1 MARVTVPLSDRS
13 YDVLIGRGAIMEL
26 PALVRRLAP
35 TGIAL
40 ITSSD
45 IARHWSEPVV
55 QALTGAGF
63 PCPVLEVG
71 PGGSASETTK
81 GMPALERSLAFLEG
95 ERIDR
100 RGLVI
105 ALGGG
110 VVGDLA
116 GFAAAV
122 WMRGVRYLQIPTT
135 LLAMVDSSVGG
146 KTAVN
151 SPRSKNSIGA
161 FWQPAAVIAD
171 LATLGTLAPDEV
183 TSGFGEVCKYGL
195 SLDEPLAR
203 TLEDQTGALTALD
216 LEALEPVVARCV
228 ELKAEVVRLD
238 EREGGARAVLNYGH
252 TVGHAIEAASGFAAA
267 HGRAISQ
274 GMRVA
279 ARLGVAQ
286 RLCGE
291 EVVDVTDRL
300 LEAYG
305 LPGPLPEVEV
315 GAVLDAVTRD
325 KKASGGRV
333 AWVLPRRLGRA
344 QVGVKVPDATVER
357 VVSEVL
363 G

>member
-1 MARVTVPLSDRS
+1 MARVTVPLPDRS
-13 YDVLIGRGAIMEL
+13 YDVLIGRGALQEL
-26 PALVRRLAP
+26 PAAVRRLAP

-45 IARHWSEPVV
+45 IARHWAEPVV
-55 QALTGAGF
+55 QSLTGAGH
-63 PCPVLEVG
+63 PCPVLELE
-71 PGGSASETTK
+71 PGEATK
-81 GMPALERSLAFLEG
+81 GMRGLERSLAFLEA

-110 VVGDLA
+110 VIGDLA

-146 KTAVN
+146 KTAIN
-151 SPRSKNSIGA
+151 SPLSKNSIGA
-161 FWQPAAVIAD
+161 FWQPVAVIAD
-171 LATLGTLAPDEV
+171 LATLQTLPKDEV
-183 TSGFGEVCKYGL
+183 TSAFGEICKYGL
-195 SLDEPLAR
+195 SLDEQLAR
-203 TLEDQTGALTALD
+203 TLEDQTPALAGLD

-228 ELKAEVVRLD
+228 ELKAEVVGLD
-238 EREGGARAVLNYGH
+238 ERESGARAVLNYGH
-252 TVGHAIEAASGFAAA
+252 TVGHAIEAASGFAAT

-286 RLCGE
+286 RLCE
-291 EVVDVTDRL
+291 EDVVDATDRL

-305 LPGPLPEVEV
+305 LPGRLPRVEV
-315 GAVLDAVTRD
+315 GAVLEAVTRD

-357 VVSEVL
+357 VVAEVL
-363 G
+363 A